1 MKNNIYIMQVLKSFK
16 KNQLKILFS
25 VALIFTLIVAI
36 PISTI
41 NVYAALKEDCDL
53 DGFDDATGVAVPWPG
68 YDETKGDT
76 PSGPGTATTP
86 TTAATIAPTKAATI
100 APTTA
105 AITTA
110 PTAAS
115 TNNASVDTTNNTGTT
130 NNSSSNNTSSSTS
143 TSSNAVSGSTVS
155 SSSVDSSAQSTVVD
169 MNSDAAASITVQSS
183 ESVAQVS
190 ADAIINTK
198 GSLKIIDAKGS
209 IIHAGSSIIIA
220 GSGFSGNSAGL
231 DIVIHSEPLQLGTV
245 TSLKDGS
252 FEVQIDIPDN
262 LEAGTHNIV
271 VSYQGKEIT
280 SQQIVVAPKAA
291 DTFLGALTVGFSAEN
306 KGLIPGLLI
315 LAGLIITG
323 GVALAVS
330 GIANAR
336 RSKNVQSEVVLKK

>member
-1 MKNNIYIMQVLKSFK
+1 MKQVLKSFR
-16 KNQLKILFS
+16 KNQLKVLFS
-25 VALIFTLIVAI
+25 AMLIFTLIVAV
-36 PISTI
+36 PISAI
-41 NVYAALKEDCDL
+41 NVYAALREDCDL
-53 DGFDDATGVAVPWPG
+53 DGFDDATGLPVPWPG

-76 PSGPGTATTP
+76 PPTVAATT
-86 TTAATIAPTKAATI
+86 APTI

-105 AITTA
+105 ATAPTIAETTA
-110 PTAAS
+110 PTTAATTTPTAAS
-115 TNNASVDTTNNTGTT
+115 TNN
-130 NNSSSNNTSSSTS
+130 TS
-143 TSSNAVSGSTVS
+143 TGAKEPS
-155 SSSVDSSAQSTVVD
+155 DQSTDVNANSEVVVPV
-169 MNSDAAASITVQSS
+169 TVQSGG
-183 ESVAQVS
+183 ESVAPVS

-220 GSGFSGNSAGL
+220 GTGFSGNSVGL

-330 GIANAR
+330 GIVNAR

>member
-1 MKNNIYIMQVLKSFK
+1 MKQVLKSFR
-16 KNQLKILFS
+16 KNQLKVLFS
-25 VALIFTLIVAI
+25 AMLIFTLIVAV
-36 PISTI
+36 PISAI
-41 NVYAALKEDCDL
+41 NVYAALREDCDL
-53 DGFDDATGVAVPWPG
+53 DGFDDATGLPVPWPG

-76 PSGPGTATTP
+76 PPTVAATT
-86 TTAATIAPTKAATI
+86 APTI

-105 AITTA
+105 ATAPTIAETIAPTTA
-110 PTAAS
+110 ATTTPTAAS
-115 TNNASVDTTNNTGTT
+115 TNN
-130 NNSSSNNTSSSTS
+130 TS
-143 TSSNAVSGSTVS
+143 TGAKEPS
-155 SSSVDSSAQSTVVD
+155 DQSTAVNANSEVVVPV
-169 MNSDAAASITVQSS
+169 TVQSGG
-183 ESVAQVS
+183 ESVAPVS

-330 GIANAR
+330 GIVNAR

>member
-1 MKNNIYIMQVLKSFK
+1 MKNNIHIMQVLKV
-16 KNQLKILFS
+16 LFS
-25 VALIFTLIVAI
+25 FVLIFTLIVAI
-36 PISTI
+36 PMSTI

-53 DGFDDATGVAVPWPG
+53 DGFDDATGLPVPWPG

-76 PSGPGTATTP
+76 ASGPGTATTP
-86 TTAATIAPTKAATI
+86 TTAATTAPTKAATTT
-100 APTTA
+100 PTTA

-110 PTAAS
+110 PTTAS

-130 NNSSSNNTSSSTS
+130 NTSSTNNSTS
-143 TSSNAVSGSTVS
+143 TGSNAVSGSTANS
-155 SSSVDSSAQSTVVD
+155 GSVDSSVQSTVVEV
-169 MNSDAAASITVQSS
+169 NSDAAATVTVQSTG
-183 ESVAQVS
+183 ESVAPVS

-209 IIHAGSSIIIA
+209 IIHAGSSIIIS

-231 DIVIHSEPLQLGTV
+231 EIVIHSEPVQLGTV

-252 FEVQIDIPDN
+252 FDLQIDIPDN

-315 LAGLIITG
+315 LAGLIIAG
-323 GVALAVS
+323 GVALLVS

-336 RSKNVQSEVVLKK
+336 RSKNVPSEVVFKK